1 MQRYIVLR
9 IVQSV
14 FIIIG
19 VLVFVFVLGRV
30 GSNDPALLMAD
41 PDATEEE
48 IVEIR
53 QLYGLDKPVVIQL
66 GYFFK
71 ELAKGNFGYS
81 YFWDQPVLELVM
93 ERLPATIKLA
103 LLASAM
109 VWALSIIMGVTAA
122 VKRATWVDTLT
133 RTYVFAGQSI
143 PDFWFALILILIF
156 GVKLGWFPTSGY
168 GGIYYMILP
177 ALALGLFGGTGLT
190 RLTRSGMLNVL
201 DSEYIKMARAKGL
214 SEGTV
219 LFKHALKNGA
229 LPLVTIMG
237 PIMARMFSGSL
248 IIELIFAWPGI
259 GRLTYQAVLNSDFP
273 VVQCA
278 VFFGTT
284 LLVLGNLLVDIM
296 YVLIDP
302 RIRSFARSGRR
313 RA

>member
-1 MQRYIVLR
+1 MQRYILFR
-9 IVQSV
+9 IFQSF

-19 VLVFVFVLGRV
+19 VLVFVFILGRV

-53 QLYGLDKPVVIQL
+53 EMYGLDKPVVIQL

-81 YFWDQPVLELVM
+81 YNWDQPALELVI

-109 VWALSIIMGVTAA
+109 VWALSIFMGIMAA
-122 VKRATWVDTLT
+122 VNRATWVDTLT

-143 PDFWFALILILIF
+143 PDFWFALILIMIF

-168 GGIYYMILP
+168 GGIYHMILP

-190 RLTRSGMLNVL
+190 RLTRSGMINVL

-214 SEGTV
+214 SERVV

-229 LPLVTIMG
+229 LPLVPT
-237 PIMARMFSGSL
+237 PI
-248 IIELIFAWPGI
+248 
-259 GRLTYQAVLNSDFP
+259 V
-273 VVQCA
+273 
-278 VFFGTT
+278 
-284 LLVLGNLLVDIM
+284 
-296 YVLIDP
+296 
-302 RIRSFARSGRR
+302 
-313 RA
+313 